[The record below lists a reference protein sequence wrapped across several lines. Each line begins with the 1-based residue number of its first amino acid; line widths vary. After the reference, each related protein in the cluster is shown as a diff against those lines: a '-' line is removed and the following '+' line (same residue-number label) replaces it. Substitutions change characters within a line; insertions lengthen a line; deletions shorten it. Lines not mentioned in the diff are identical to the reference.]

1 MWVCRG
7 GLGAGVEVG
16 LVGHGVY
23 VGVGW
28 TSAESDDAPSASPG
42 PAVGPQLST
51 NTESMRNPTM
61 SSRLVNA
68 LLPISW
74 MPYKMLRRYCRQR
87 RGVYGAWS
95 DKLTFCIGDVMRN
108 VTR

>member
-1 MWVCRG
+1 
-7 GLGAGVEVG
+7 
-16 LVGHGVY
+16 
-23 VGVGW
+23 
-28 TSAESDDAPSASPG
+28 
-42 PAVGPQLST
+42 
-51 NTESMRNPTM
+51 M
-61 SSRLVNA
+61 SSRLVIA